1 MTEQELL
8 QDCLRR
14 LNQSSID
21 YMLVG
26 SMAGNYWGIPRST
39 HDIDFV
45 VAYSEKDV
53 ESIVTLFED
62 DFFIQ
67 EISVRSALKP
77 PYQFNALDNR
87 SAMKV
92 DFFRLAGDAYELER
106 FKRRRQVTLLGQ
118 PAVLAAPED
127 IVLHKLRWHT
137 ISPSNRQLTDAAGI
151 LSVSG
156 GIIDNEYLDHWATE
170 IQVTHLLAEIRSGQV
185 PPKSS

>member
-14 LNQSSID
+14 LSNSGIE

-45 VAYSEKDV
+45 IEYEADEVDQ
-53 ESIVTLFED
+53 IVSLFD
-62 DFFIQ
+62 KDFFIQ
-67 EISVRSALKP
+67 RSSVESALKP

-87 SAMKV
+87 SALKV

-106 FKRRRQVTLLGQ
+106 FKRRRKVKIL
-118 PAVLAAPED
+118 AVEASIAAPED
-127 IVLHKLRWHT
+127 IVLHKLRWYR
-137 ISPSNRQLTDAAGI
+137 ISPSDRQLTDAAGI
-151 LSVSG
+151 VSVSG
-156 GIIDNEYLDHWATE
+156 EAMDDDYLDHWANE
-170 IQVTHLLAEIRSGQV
+170 IQVTELLIRV
-185 PPKSS
+185 REMAR

>member
-26 SMAGNYWGIPRST
+26 SMASNYWGIPRST

-45 VAYSEKDV
+45 IEFEDADV
-53 ESIVTLFED
+53 NAIVSLFED

-87 SAMKV
+87 SALKV
-92 DFFRLAGDAYELER
+92 DFFRLAGDAYELETVQTTQ
-106 FKRRRQVTLLGQ
+106 KRHDFGTTSDPCRPGRCHPSQVALVHDQ
-118 PAVLAAPED
+118 PIRPAA
-127 IVLHKLRWHT
+127 L
-137 ISPSNRQLTDAAGI
+137 
-151 LSVSG
+151 
-156 GIIDNEYLDHWATE
+156 
-170 IQVTHLLAEIRSGQV
+170 
-185 PPKSS
+185 